1 MSEHATR
8 RAASFLTI
16 LTAVL
21 LAACGAEDDGGVIAG
36 GDPDRPVTSPST
48 VSTDTA
54 GPPPAG
60 GARVVQPTPG
70 LDNVVPTAIDSA
82 VIADETTVEVR
93 FYNGVEPC
101 YGVDHAT
108 VEQSPTA
115 VIVEVGIG
123 SNPAAGD
130 VACIEIAELQAVRLT
145 LAEPLGDRAIVD
157 GSTGQPVPATTP
169 G

>member
-1 MSEHATR
+1 VA
-8 RAASFLTI
+8 
-16 LTAVL
+16 
-21 LAACGAEDDGGVIAG
+21 LAGCGAEDGGGVVA
-36 GDPDRPVTSPST
+36 GDPDTPVTSPP
-48 VSTDTA
+48 TDATDA
-54 GPPPAG
+54 TGAPPAG
-60 GARVVQPTPG
+60 GARVVEPTPG

-82 VIADETTVEVR
+82 VIVDDTTIEVR

-115 VIVEVGIG
+115 AIVEVGVG
-123 SNPAAGD
+123 SNPAAGG

-145 LAEPLGDRAIVD
+145 LTRPLGDRAVVD
-157 GSTGQPVPATTP
+157 ASTGQPVPATSA